1 MTLPMTPQYG
11 QPAPEHVYGYVSA
24 RSRGGVPMTRATR
37 WDAAEPFRTDPES
50 QERAEAYLLAAGLT
64 VTAESRLGFAVSG
77 PPAAYEELTG
87 GRLETY
93 EDLHQVEMDHIRYVT
108 QLDIVGERQP
118 EAHGVGDVPGTDAI
132 EAVALESPRTPARLV
147 PSAQPPNVDRFHLR
161 LPGDVAML
169 LGATRAHARGQVGAG
184 VQVAMVDTGQF
195 PHTYFAAHGYRIAP
209 TVAVLPGTNPAQ
221 DPIGHGTG
229 ESANVFAVAP
239 GAELRPYRASDN
251 SGNLTGAFTAFIR
264 AKADCRA
271 ARAGG
276 APQVL
281 TNSWGGSRTFPPVG
295 PPTETDNVFALEIR
309 DAIEQ
314 GVTVVFSAMNGQFA
328 MEPQVPGVL
337 SVGGVFV
344 GPGLELRAS
353 DYASGY
359 ASPWF
364 EGVVVPVV
372 SGLVGMRPRAQ
383 YLMLPVPPGC
393 ALDVSESRAQGDGQ
407 RPERGDDTAPNDGW
421 ALFSGTSAAAP
432 QVAGAAA
439 VLLGARPELTPAQV
453 IEALAATA
461 VDVTIGANHPRFN
474 RPARIGP
481 DEATGA
487 GLVNVDAALSF
498 ALDGFR

>member
-11 QPAPEHVYGYVSA
+11 QPAPDHVYGYVSA
-24 RSRGGVPMTRATR
+24 RSRGGVPMTEATA

-50 QERAEAYLLAAGLT
+50 QQRAEAYVLAAGLT
-64 VTAESRLGFAVSG
+64 ITAESRLGFAVSG

-87 GRLETY
+87 GTVETY
-93 EDLHQVEMDHIRYVT
+93 EALRQVEMDQIRYVT
-108 QLDIVGERQP
+108 QLDIVGARQP
-118 EAHGVGDVPGTDAI
+118 EARGVGDVPGTDAI

-169 LGATRAHARGQVGAG
+169 LGATRAHARGEVGAG

-195 PHTYFAAHGYRIAP
+195 PHTYFAVHGYKVAP
-209 TVAVLPGTNPAQ
+209 TVAVLPGTNPVQ
-221 DPIGHGTG
+221 DPVGHGTG

-239 GAELRPYRASDN
+239 GAELRPYRASDD
-251 SGNLTGAFTAFIR
+251 SGSLTGSYTAFIR
-264 AKADCRA
+264 AKSDCVRA
-271 ARAGG
+271 KDEH
-276 APQVL
+276 PQVL
-281 TNSWGGSRTFPPVG
+281 TNSWGGPRQFPPVG
-295 PPTETDNVFALEIR
+295 PPAQSDNVFALEIR
-309 DAIEQ
+309 DGVEQ
-314 GVTVVFSAMNGQFA
+314 GVCVVFSAMNGQFA

-393 ALDVSESRAQGDGQ
+393 ALDVSESRALADGGPPEAGDG
-407 RPERGDDTAPNDGW
+407 TAEDDGW

-439 VLLGARPELTPAQV
+439 VLLGARPRLTPAQI
-453 IEALAATA
+453 IEALDRTA

-474 RPARIGP
+474 RPARIGH

-487 GLVNVDAALSF
+487 GLVNVDAALSYVLSHF
-498 ALDGFR
+498 S

>member
-11 QPAPEHVYGYVSA
+11 QPAPDHVYGYVSA
-24 RSRGGVPMTRATR
+24 RSRGGVPMTRANR

-50 QERAEAYLLAAGLT
+50 QQRAEAYLLAAGLT
-64 VTAESRLGFAVSG
+64 ITAESRLGFAVSG
-77 PPAAYEELTG
+77 PPTAYEELTG
-87 GRLETY
+87 GRVETY
-93 EDLHQVEMDHIRYVT
+93 EDLHQVEMDRIRYVT

-118 EAHGVGDVPGTDAI
+118 ETRGVGDVPGTDAI
-132 EAVALESPRTPARLV
+132 EVVALESPRTPARIV
-147 PSAQPPNVDRFHLR
+147 PSAQPPNVERFHLR

-169 LGATRAHARGQVGAG
+169 LGATRAHARGEVGAG
-184 VQVAMVDTGQF
+184 VHVAMVDTGQS

-209 TVAVLPGTNPAQ
+209 AVAVLPGTNPAH

-264 AKADCRA
+264 AKADSVRA
-271 ARAGG
+271 AAEG
-276 APQVL
+276 PQVL

-295 PPTETDNVFALEIR
+295 PPTPTDNVFALEIR
-309 DAIEQ
+309 DGVEQ
-314 GVTVVFSAMNGQFA
+314 GITVVFSAMNGQFA

-364 EGVVVPVV
+364 EGIVVPVV

-393 ALDVSESRAQGDGQ
+393 ALDVSESRTQMNGRLPDPGDGTS
-407 RPERGDDTAPNDGW
+407 DDDGW

-439 VLLGARPELTPAQV
+439 VLLGARPGLAPHQV
-453 IEALAATA
+453 VRALAETA

-474 RPARIGP
+474 RQARVGP

-498 ALDGFR
+498 VREHFS

>member
-11 QPAPEHVYGYVSA
+11 QPAPDQVYGYVSA
-24 RSRGGVPMTRATR
+24 RSRGGTPMTRATL
-37 WDAAEPFRTDPES
+37 WDSAEPFRTDPES
-50 QERAEAYLLAAGLT
+50 QQRAEDYALAAGLT
-64 VTAESRLGFAVSG
+64 ITAESRLGFAVSG

-87 GRLETY
+87 GRVETY
-93 EDLHQVEMDHIRYVT
+93 EALRQVEMDHIRYVT

-118 EAHGVGDVPGTDAI
+118 EARGVGDVPGTDAI

-169 LGATRAHARGQVGAG
+169 LGATRAHARGAVGAG
-184 VQVAMVDTGQF
+184 VRVAMVDTGQF
-195 PHTYFAAHGYRIAP
+195 PHTYFAAHGYQVSP
-209 TVAVLPGTNPAQ
+209 TVAVLPGTSPVH
-221 DPIGHGTG
+221 DPVGHGTG

-239 GAELRPYRASDN
+239 GADLHAYRASDN

-264 AKADCRA
+264 AKADCL
-271 ARAGG
+271 G
-276 APQVL
+276 AKAEGPQVL

-295 PPTETDNVFALEIR
+295 PPTENDNVFALEIR
-309 DAIEQ
+309 DAVEQ
-314 GVTVVFSAMNGQFA
+314 GITVVFSAMNGQFA

-364 EGVVVPVV
+364 DGVVVPVV

-393 ALDVSESRAQGDGQ
+393 ALDVSESRAQADGQLPDRGDG
-407 RPERGDDTAPNDGW
+407 TAEDDGW

-439 VLLGARPELTPAQV
+439 VLLGARPKLTPHQV
-453 IEALAATA
+453 IKALTETA

-498 ALDGFR
+498 VLDQIP